1 MKSNFKPNFGQPRG
15 GHRGYFFREIVKN
28 CDQRC
33 NFFNN
38 RIANGW
44 DNLQNEIIA
53 ATSLNSFKNNLDVY
67 VNSKRPKLPQAV
79 IYC

>member
-44 DNLQNEIIA
+44 DNLQNEI
-53 ATSLNSFKNNLDVY
+53 
-67 VNSKRPKLPQAV
+67 
-79 IYC
+79 